1 MDKIKLMVIDDNRE
15 FCLLVRDY
23 SAMVD
28 EVEFCGA
35 ALDGITAL
43 EQIRERKPDIILLD
57 NVMPHLDGIGVM
69 KHLHNFACDTRPKV
83 VALTA
88 CPTNFY
94 LHTMYKLGADY
105 ITSKNMDIDEII
117 KRCIDICKN
126 RGA

>member
-43 EQIRERKPDIILLD
+43 EQIMKRKPDVILLD
-57 NVMPHLDGIGVM
+57 NVMPNLDGIGVM
-69 KHLHNFACDTRPKV
+69 KHLQSFPKDIRPKV
-83 VALTA
+83 FAVTA

-94 LHTMYKLGADY
+94 LSTMYKLGADY

-117 KRCIDICKN
+117 KRCIDIYKN